1 MASEVKL
8 VPHKVWQLVRIN
20 GRYLTV
26 STYKVPGYAHQILEE
41 TLCEIVK
48 KWVVIDCWQIA
59 NGAELYRDFEV
70 YTATYPESKPTFKQI
85 K

>member
-59 NGAELYRDFEV
+59 NGAELYRDLEAIA
-70 YTATYPESKPTFKQI
+70 ATYPESKPTFKQI